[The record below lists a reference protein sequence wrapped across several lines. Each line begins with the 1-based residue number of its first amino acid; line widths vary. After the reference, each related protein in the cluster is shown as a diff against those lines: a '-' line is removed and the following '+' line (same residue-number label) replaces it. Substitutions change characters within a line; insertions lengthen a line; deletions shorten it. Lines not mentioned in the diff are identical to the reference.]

1 MASCEDA
8 NAPAA
13 WSSRILKANEKN
25 LGRPDESTE
34 ADELDRRMII
44 MSHLTPCLWF
54 DTTAEEA
61 VAFYLDVFP
70 DSRILEIS
78 RYPESDHP
86 AHLGRAGTVLS
97 IAFELQGQTY
107 TALNGG
113 PQFQFTPAVSF
124 QVMCDT
130 QEEIDRY
137 WSKLTADAPGAAQ
150 QCGWLQ
156 DKFGLSWQVVPR
168 EIVSLMAHADPAV
181 SGRVMRALLTMTKLD
196 IATLKAAALP

>member
-1 MASCEDA
+1 
-8 NAPAA
+8 
-13 WSSRILKANEKN
+13 
-25 LGRPDESTE
+25 
-34 ADELDRRMII
+34 
-44 MSHLTPCLWF
+44 MSKITPCLWF
-54 DTTAEEA
+54 DTNAEEA
-61 VAFYLDVFP
+61 VAFYLGVFP

-78 RYPESDHP
+78 RYPESEYP

-113 PQFQFTPAVSF
+113 PQFKFTAAVSL

-130 QEEIDRY
+130 QEEIDSY
-137 WSKLTADAPGAAQ
+137 WSKLTVDAPEEAQ

-168 EIVSLMAHADPAV
+168 EIASLMAHADPAV
-181 SGRVMRALLTMTKLD
+181 SARVMRALLTMTKLD
-196 IATLKAAALP
+196 IATLKAAASQ